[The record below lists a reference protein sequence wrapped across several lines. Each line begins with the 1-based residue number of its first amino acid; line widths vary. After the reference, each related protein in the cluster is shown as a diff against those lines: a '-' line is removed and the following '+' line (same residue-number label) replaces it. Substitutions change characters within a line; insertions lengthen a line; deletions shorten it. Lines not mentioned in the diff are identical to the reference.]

1 MPPQPKKVFGTDPSL
16 ISSRTSKTSSGT
28 STIKVY
34 DGSLSGVNTVIAGLS
49 SWDQWDRD
57 DSNAPLYRLTVRQPL
72 DANGAESLEWG
83 WEVAATE
90 ERRDMREHPVITD
103 LVRDMDALSTKLG
116 TNSLL
121 DVIKSAEDRTQ
132 LLIIPGLGE
141 LPPAAA
147 VKFGQLY
154 DALLRGQTHFAWPH
168 YTLRFN
174 ATVGASFNGAINDDG
189 ALRVYSASDI
199 ISQFNNFPM
208 YARTQA
214 RVVALQAFDPS
225 TLFAP
230 AGVTGL
236 AGYTWGWLKKPMSE
250 TQLKD
255 FKIQLSTEW
264 DLDLWETELPTYMT
278 L

>member
-1 MPPQPKKVFGTDPSL
+1 MPPPPKKVFGTDPIL

-90 ERRDMREHPVITD
+90 ERRDMKEHPVAINIVNALNAQSAKSGTDALRQVIQAVDDATD
-103 LVRDMDALSTKLG
+103 LLFVEG
-116 TNSLL
+116 
-121 DVIKSAEDRTQ
+121 V
-132 LLIIPGLGE
+132 
-141 LPPAAA
+141 LPNEATR
-147 VKFGQLY
+147 VFERLY
-154 DALLRGQTHFAWPH
+154 NVMLKGQTHFAWPH

-174 ATVGASFNGAINDDG
+174 ATVGAAFAGAINDDG
-189 ALRVYSASDI
+189 AYRVYSASNI

-214 RVVALQAFDPS
+214 RVLALQAFDPA
-225 TLFAP
+225 TLFAS

-236 AGYTWGWLKKPMSE
+236 SGYTWGWLKKPMSE
-250 TQLKD
+250 TQLRD